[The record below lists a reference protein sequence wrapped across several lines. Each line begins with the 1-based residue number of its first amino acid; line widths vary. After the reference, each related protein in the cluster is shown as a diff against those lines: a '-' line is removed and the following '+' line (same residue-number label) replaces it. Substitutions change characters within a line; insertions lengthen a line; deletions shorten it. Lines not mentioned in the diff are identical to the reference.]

1 MPVGDLPREATQ
13 LSELRQ
19 AHEAL
24 GQLLGVKDRMIWD
37 LVRERDALK
46 VGCLHV
52 QRLEAACV
60 MLLSVDPNALPV
72 GANAYT

>member
-1 MPVGDLPREATQ
+1 MPAGDLPREAAQ

-46 VGCLHV
+46 VRCLRV
-52 QRLEAACV
+52 R
-60 MLLSVDPNALPV
+60 SYRTP
-72 GANAYT
+72 